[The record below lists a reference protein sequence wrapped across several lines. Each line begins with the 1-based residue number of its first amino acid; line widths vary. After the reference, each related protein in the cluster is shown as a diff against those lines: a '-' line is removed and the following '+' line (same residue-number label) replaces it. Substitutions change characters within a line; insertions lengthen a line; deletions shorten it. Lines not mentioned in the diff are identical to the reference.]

1 MIELNGKTHKEKDF
15 LNFVLKTLTQNL
27 QLHEQAINILDE
39 ANEFLKQGRKDK
51 NKKSVIQF
59 KEMTKYN
66 AERFKE
72 DIIKAFYDNETLLAE
87 KILDQSKENRKL
99 KLKIRAL
106 EEQIRVYEGTQGEEE
121 PINQNEE
128 KQENT
133 EKE

>member
-1 MIELNGKTHKEKDF
+1 
-15 LNFVLKTLTQNL
+15 
-27 QLHEQAINILDE
+27 
-39 ANEFLKQGRKDK
+39 
-51 NKKSVIQF
+51 
-59 KEMTKYN
+59 MTKYN